1 VLDEK
6 KDSKEMKIKDKV
18 KHEAW
23 EWVKAL
29 VYAVIA
35 VVIIRLFV
43 FETMMVPTES
53 MVPTIVPQDRLFVER
68 ITYQAREPEYGEVV
82 VFWTPFIDKNA
93 QEMLGAFDHFMDLFS
108 PAEFKG
114 HVKYVKRLI
123 GKPGDIVELAPI
135 LGENGKDG
143 YRVLVNGE
151 TPDRLK
157 DITYT
162 RAGIFT
168 DPQFFRKMA
177 YPSEYKYLTPATV
190 QWFTMYNDS
199 LEYQM
204 AYEEIIGDAEVSS
217 YAWVESNDVKVKVP
231 DGMYFFMGDN
241 TEHSFD
247 GRYFGFVPEKNIV
260 GGPLLTFWP
269 LNRFGPINTDPT
281 TGELE

>member
-82 VFWTPFIDKNA
+82 VFWTPFVDKNA

>member
-1 VLDEK
+1 MLDEK

-82 VFWTPFIDKNA
+82 VFWTPFVDKNA

-199 LEYQM
+199 LDYQM

-269 LNRFGPINTDPT
+269 LNRFGPINTNPT

>member
-199 LEYQM
+199 LDYQM

>member
-1 VLDEK
+1 
-6 KDSKEMKIKDKV
+6 MKIKDKV

-82 VFWTPFIDKNA
+82 VFWTPFVDKNA

>member
-1 VLDEK
+1 MLDEK